1 MDKSPK
7 ICHFCGRPDEEADIL
22 ISGAYGDTFI
32 CDECIEAAHE
42 IIHASEE
49 AEESFEELDINK
61 LPTPSQVH
69 AELDRY
75 VIGQGKCKTPGIR
88 CRI

>member
-7 ICHFCGRPDEEADIL
+7 ICHFCGRPDEETDIL

-42 IIHASEE
+42 IIHVSEE
-49 AEESFEELDINK
+49 AEES
-61 LPTPSQVH
+61 
-69 AELDRY
+69 
-75 VIGQGKCKTPGIR
+75 
-88 CRI
+88 